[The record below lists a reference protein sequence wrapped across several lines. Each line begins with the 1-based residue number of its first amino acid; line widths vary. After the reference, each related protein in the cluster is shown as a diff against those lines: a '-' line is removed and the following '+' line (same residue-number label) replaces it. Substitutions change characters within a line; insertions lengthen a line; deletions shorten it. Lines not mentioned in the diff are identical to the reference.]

1 MCPPGHK
8 EWQSAPRTGRHESRQ
23 MSDMS
28 QHGLATASPHGATTE
43 AWDRPSSGSRPSRR
57 VLVAC
62 SPALPFHST
71 QLGPL
76 LSWLP
81 HWPHLPSGS
90 TPAHQVPLRAASSPA
105 GLEQHKGTRQR
116 QLPGRECSQH
126 GNQRGMAG
134 TPKNLWMDCFWQ
146 NCPSSF
152 GQLEPSRNS

>member
-1 MCPPGHK
+1 MRPPGDK

-28 QHGLATASPHGATTE
+28 QRGLATASPHRATTE
-43 AWDRPSSGSRPSRR
+43 AWDRPSSGSPLSRR

-62 SPALPFHST
+62 SPSLPFQGA

-76 LSWLP
+76 LSWPP
-81 HWPHLPSGS
+81 HWPHLPSDS
-90 TPAHQVPLRAASSPA
+90 TPALQVPLRAASSQA

-116 QLPGRECSQH
+116 QMPGRECSQR
-126 GNQRGMAG
+126 GNQNSMAG
-134 TPKNLWMDCFWQ
+134 TPKNLWMDCLWQ

-152 GQLEPSRNS
+152 GQPEPSRNS